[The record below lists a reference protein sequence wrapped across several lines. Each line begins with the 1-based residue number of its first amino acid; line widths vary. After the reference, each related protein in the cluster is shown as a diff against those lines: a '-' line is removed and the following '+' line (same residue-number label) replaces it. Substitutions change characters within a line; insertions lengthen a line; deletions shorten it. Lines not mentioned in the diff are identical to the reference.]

1 VDDRAFVHLSMIAR
15 RRRPILRRRAQIS
28 GARLDAM
35 AGRGAPGGRCRSG
48 TPDGLMQSSAPA
60 DIACMPRSRARIATA
75 VSVAAVGL
83 FGLHAPQADAALPFR
98 LPSLFQPKPKP
109 VPVIPP
115 VAAPMTSD
123 PAGGVA
129 QGTVI
134 MVHAGGWAGHDG
146 HAQEQLMTSPGNL
159 FRERGWRV
167 VSIDYDDGVDGLQD
181 VLDAAGAE
189 LARGTG
195 DGPLC
200 IYGESS
206 GAHLALV
213 AAARLRAVDCVIG
226 LGTPTDLSL
235 YEAEGSV
242 SSDAR
247 VRQVAGQITK
257 FFGTT
262 MEQTAPWNLVSLASS
277 IHADVLLIHE
287 ADDTVVPPIHALR
300 FQAARPTTQVVALEP
315 GDPNDPS
322 TDFMHSTV
330 SAIGRQHYES
340 AIGAFADRA
349 VAAREA
355 ERSATRT
362 GCSLVNRS
370 LGEIGLPGLQTGLRC
385 LARKDAEAL
394 RAGTGGW
401 QQTSVKMRGEVNAAR
416 IWSDLRGTRS
426 GRRALAAAAERRA
439 KVLVQTSDR
448 SRVTLRATR
457 TRRGRAPER
466 S

>member
-1 VDDRAFVHLSMIAR
+1 
-15 RRRPILRRRAQIS
+15 
-28 GARLDAM
+28 
-35 AGRGAPGGRCRSG
+35 
-48 TPDGLMQSSAPA
+48 MQSSAAA
-60 DIACMPRSRARIATA
+60 DMASMPRSLARIATV

-83 FGLHAPQADAALPFR
+83 FGVHAPRADAALPFR
-98 LPSLFQPKPKP
+98 LPSILQPKPKP

-115 VAAPMTSD
+115 VAEPISAD
-123 PAGGVA
+123 PAGGFA
-129 QGTVI
+129 RGTVI
-134 MVHAGGWAGHDG
+134 LVHAGGWAGHDG
-146 HAQEQLMTSPGNL
+146 NAQDQLMTSPGNL
-159 FRERGWRV
+159 FLQRGWRV

-181 VLDAAGAE
+181 VLDTAGAE

-226 LGTPTDLSL
+226 LGTPTDLAL
-235 YEAEGSV
+235 YEAEGSA
-242 SSDAR
+242 SADAR

-262 MEQTAPWNLVSLASS
+262 MEQTAPWNLVSLAPS

-287 ADDTVVPPIHALR
+287 ADDSVVPPIHALR
-300 FQAARPTTQVVALEP
+300 FQVARPTTQVVALEP
-315 GDPNDPS
+315 GDPDDSS
-322 TDFMHSTV
+322 TDFMHGTV
-330 SAIGRQHYES
+330 SAIGRAHYES
-340 AIGAFADRA
+340 AIGAIADRA
-349 VAAREA
+349 VAARDA
-355 ERSATRT
+355 ERNAART

-370 LGEIGLPGLQTGLRC
+370 LGEIGLPGLQVGLRC

-416 IWSDLRGTRS
+416 IWGYLRGTKS
-426 GRRALAAAAERRA
+426 GRRALAAAAKRRA
-439 KVLVQTSDR
+439 KVLVQTGDR

-457 TRRGRAPER
+457 TR
-466 S
+466 